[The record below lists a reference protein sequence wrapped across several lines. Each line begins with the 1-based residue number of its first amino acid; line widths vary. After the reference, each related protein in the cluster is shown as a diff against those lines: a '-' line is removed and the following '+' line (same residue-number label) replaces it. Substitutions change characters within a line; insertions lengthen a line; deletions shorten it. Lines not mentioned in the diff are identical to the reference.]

1 MLVFDGFFCYNKGVK
16 KIDTEARYI
25 MVNEKYELWC
35 KKAVKDADLVK
46 ELESIKGDEEAISDA
61 FYKDLEFGTGGLRG
75 VIGAGTNRMNVYTVG
90 KASQGLAAYV
100 NSVSK
105 NGRIAVAYDSRIK
118 SDLFA
123 KTAASIFAA
132 NGIKVYIYK
141 ELMPTPM
148 LSFAVRRL
156 KCDAGVVVT
165 ASHNPAKYNGYKA
178 YGPDGCQLGLEAA
191 DYVLSIMNKV
201 DIFDEVKT
209 VDFDKA
215 VEEGKIEYIGDDIIE
230 EYLNC
235 VLACRV
241 APNADVES
249 LKVIYTPLHGSGN
262 KPVRSILKK
271 IGVTNVTVVPEQE
284 LPDGNFP
291 TAPYPNPEIRQAF
304 ECALKLADEVKPDLL
319 LATDPDCDR
328 VGIAVPDGGEYKLLS
343 GNDVGALLLDF
354 VLARRTENGTLPK
367 NPIAVK
373 TIVTTELCRK
383 IAESYGCELIDV
395 LTGFKF
401 IGEQITMLE
410 EKGEEDRY
418 IFGFEESYGYL
429 GGTYVRDKDAVIGS
443 MLICEMVAFY
453 KEQGKNLIEVLDG
466 IYKKFGYYFC
476 AQKSFTCEGESG
488 MKQIKGIME
497 TLRNEPPAEINGS
510 AVVKLDDYDT
520 SVSRDLKNGGEK
532 KITLPRS
539 NVLCFYMEDGC
550 SLIVRPSGTEPKIKL
565 YLGAVGETEPA
576 AKAKLEGL
584 GDSGTKLLGF

>member
-1 MLVFDGFFCYNKGVK
+1 
-16 KIDTEARYI
+16 
-25 MVNEKYELWC
+25 MVNEKYKLWC
-35 KKAVKDADLVK
+35 EKAVKDSDLVK
-46 ELESIKGDEEAISDA
+46 ELISIKDSEEAISDA

-75 VIGAGTNRMNVYTVG
+75 VIGAGTNRMNIYTVG

-100 NSVSK
+100 NSVSE
-105 NGRIAVAYDSRIK
+105 NGSIAVAYDSRIK

-201 DIFDEVKT
+201 DIFDDVKT
-209 VDFDKA
+209 VDFDEA
-215 VEEGKIEYIGDDIIE
+215 VAEGKIEYIGDDIIE

-241 APNADVES
+241 APEADVEA

-304 ECALKLADEVKPDLL
+304 ECALKLADKIKPDLL

-328 VGIAVPDGGEYKLLS
+328 VGIAVRDGGEYKLLS

-367 NPIAVK
+367 NPLAVK
-373 TIVTTELCRK
+373 TIVSTELCRK
-383 IAESYGCELIDV
+383 IAENYGCELADV

-401 IGEQITMLE
+401 IGEQITLLE
-410 EKGEEDRY
+410 KKGEENRFV
-418 IFGFEESYGYL
+418 FGFEESYGYL
-429 GGTYVRDKDAVIGS
+429 GGTYVRDKDAVIAS
-443 MLICEMVAFY
+443 MLICEMVAYY
-453 KEQGKNLIEVLDG
+453 KSQGKNLIEVLDG
-466 IYKKFGYYFC
+466 LYKKYGYYIC

-488 MKQIKGIME
+488 MKQIKGMME
-497 TLRNEPPAEINGS
+497 ALRNETPTEINGS
-510 AVVKLDDYDT
+510 TVVKFDDYET
-520 SVSRDLKNGGEK
+520 SVSRDIKNGGEK

-565 YLGAVGETEPA
+565 YIGSVGHTCSEAENKLTGLTE
-576 AKAKLEGL
+576 
-584 GDSGTKLLGF
+584 SGTKLLGF

>member
-1 MLVFDGFFCYNKGVK
+1 
-16 KIDTEARYI
+16 

-35 KKAVKDADLVK
+35 KKAAGDPDLIK
-46 ELESIKGDEEAISDA
+46 ELESIKGNEEAISDA

-100 NSVSK
+100 NSVSE
-105 NGRIAVAYDSRIK
+105 NGSIAVAYDSRIK

-201 DIFDEVKT
+201 DIFDDVKT

-215 VEEGKIEYIGDDIIE
+215 LAEGKIEYIGDDIIE

-241 APNADVES
+241 APEADVGS

-304 ECALKLADEVKPDLL
+304 ECALKLADEIKPDLL

-328 VGIAVPDGGEYKLLS
+328 VGIAVRDSGEYKLLS

-354 VLARRTENGTLPK
+354 VLARRTEDGTLPK

-373 TIVTTELCRK
+373 TIVSTELCRK
-383 IAESYGCELIDV
+383 ITDSYGCELIDV

-410 EKGEEDRY
+410 KKGEENRFV
-418 IFGFEESYGYL
+418 FGFEESYGYL

-443 MLICEMVAFY
+443 MLICEMVAYY
-453 KEQGKNLIEVLDG
+453 KAQGKNLIEVLG
-466 IYKKFGYYFC
+466 ELYKKYGYYIC

-488 MKQIKGIME
+488 MKQIKGMME
-497 TLRNEPPAEINGS
+497 ALRNNTPTEINGS
-510 AVVKLDDYDT
+510 RVVKFDDYET
-520 SVSRDLKNGGEK
+520 SVSYDIKNGNQK

-565 YLGAVGETEPA
+565 YIGAVGNTDSEAEN
-576 AKAKLEGL
+576 KLQGL
-584 GDSGTKLLGF
+584 TVSGTKLLGF

>member
-1 MLVFDGFFCYNKGVK
+1 
-16 KIDTEARYI
+16 

-46 ELESIKGDEEAISDA
+46 ELEGIKGDAEAISDA

-100 NSVSK
+100 NSVSE

-156 KCDAGVVVT
+156 NCDAGVVVT

-201 DIFDEVKT
+201 DIFDDVKT

-241 APNADVES
+241 APKADVES

-383 IAESYGCELIDV
+383 IADSYGCELIDV

-510 AVVKLDDYDT
+510 AVVKFDDYDT
-520 SVSRDLKNGGEK
+520 SVSHDLKNGGEK

-576 AKAKLEGL
+576 SKAKLEGL

>member
-1 MLVFDGFFCYNKGVK
+1 MFD
-16 KIDTEARYI
+16 D
-25 MVNEKYELWC
+25 KYKLWC
-35 KKAVKDADLVK
+35 EKAVKDPDLIS
-46 ELESIKGDEEAISDA
+46 ELKAIENDSDAISDA

-100 NSVSK
+100 NSVTD
-105 NGRIAVAYDSRIK
+105 NGKIAIAYDSRIK

-123 KTAASIFAA
+123 KTAACVFAA

-201 DIFDEVKT
+201 DIFDGVKDT
-209 VDFDKA
+209 DFETA
-215 VEEGKIEYIGDDIIE
+215 VEKGQIEYIGDDVIND
-230 EYLNC
+230 YLSC
-235 VLACRV
+235 VEACRV
-241 APNADVES
+241 APEADVAS

-262 KPVRSILKK
+262 KPVRKILDR
-271 IGVTNVTVVPEQE
+271 IGVKNVTVVPEQE
-284 LPDGNFP
+284 KPNGNFP

-304 ECALKLADEVKPDLL
+304 ECALKLADSVKPDLL

-328 VGIAVPDGGEYKLLS
+328 VGIAVPYNGEYKLLS

-354 VLARRTENGTLPK
+354 TLARRTENGTLPNK
-367 NPIAVK
+367 PVAVK

-383 IAESYGCELIDV
+383 IADNYGCELRDV

-401 IGEQITMLE
+401 IGEQITELE
-410 EKGEEDRY
+410 KKGEENRFV
-418 IFGFEESYGYL
+418 FGFEESYGYL
-429 GGTYVRDKDAVIGS
+429 GGSYVRDKDAVIGS
-443 MLICEMVAFY
+443 MLICEMVAYY
-453 KEQGKNLIEVLDG
+453 KAEGKSLIDVLDML
-466 IYKKFGYYFC
+466 YKKYGYYLC
-476 AQKSFTCEGESG
+476 SQKSFTCEGESG
-488 MKQIKGIME
+488 MNRIKGIME
-497 TLRNEPPAEINGS
+497 SIRAEVPSVINGHK
-510 AVVKLDDYDT
+510 AVRFDDYET
-520 SVSRDLKNGGEK
+520 SVSRNMCDGSEK

-539 NVLCFYMEDGC
+539 NVLAFYMEDGS

-565 YLGAVGETEPA
+565 YLGSVGDTMEI
-576 AKAKLEGL
+576 AKSELSALENA
-584 GDSGTKLLGF
+584 GTKLLGF

>member
-1 MLVFDGFFCYNKGVK
+1 MIK
-16 KIDTEARYI
+16 
-25 MVNEKYELWC
+25 EKYRLWC
-35 KKAVKDADLVK
+35 EKAVKDPDLVK
-46 ELESIKGDEEAISDA
+46 ELNAISEDEEAISDA

-100 NSVSK
+100 NSVSE
-105 NGRIAVAYDSRIK
+105 NGRVAVAYDSRIK
-118 SDLFA
+118 SELFA

-148 LSFAVRRL
+148 LSFAVRSL

-178 YGPDGCQLGLEAA
+178 YGSDGCQLGLEAA

-201 DIFDEVKT
+201 DIFDEVKST
-209 VDFDKA
+209 DFDEALKK
-215 VEEGKIEYIGDDIIE
+215 GQIEYISDDLIE

-241 APNADVES
+241 APDANVES

-262 KPVRSILKK
+262 KPVRNILKK
-271 IGVTNVTVVPEQE
+271 IGVKNVTVVPEQE

-304 ECALKLADEVKPDLL
+304 ECALKLAETIKPDLL

-328 VGIAVPDGGEYKLLS
+328 VGIAVPYSGEYKLLS

-367 NPIAVK
+367 HPIAVK

-383 IAESYGCELIDV
+383 IAALYNCELIDV

-401 IGEQITMLE
+401 IGEQITNLE
-410 EKGEEDRY
+410 KKGEENRFV
-418 IFGFEESYGYL
+418 FGFEESYGYL

-443 MLICEMVAFY
+443 MLICEMVAYY
-453 KEQGKNLIEVLDG
+453 KAQGKNLAEVLDG
-466 IYKKFGYYFC
+466 LYKKHGYYMC
-476 AQKSFTCEGESG
+476 SQKSFTCEGESG
-488 MKQIKGIME
+488 MNQIKGIME
-497 TLRNEPPAEINGS
+497 TLRSAPPETINGER
-510 AVVKLDDYDT
+510 VVKFDDYET
-520 SVSRDLKNGGEK
+520 SLCHDLINKTDK
-532 KITLPRS
+532 KITLPVS
-539 NVLCFYMEDGC
+539 NVLCFYMEDGS

-565 YLGAVGETEPA
+565 YIGSVDKTDESARE
-576 AKAKLEGL
+576 KLSALEN
-584 GDSGTKLLGF
+584 SGTRRLGF

>member
-1 MLVFDGFFCYNKGVK
+1 MFED
-16 KIDTEARYI
+16 
-25 MVNEKYELWC
+25 KYKLWC
-35 KKAVKDADLVK
+35 EKAVKDPDLIS
-46 ELESIKGDEEAISDA
+46 ELKAIENDSDAVSDA

-100 NSVSK
+100 NSVTD
-105 NGRIAVAYDSRIK
+105 NGKIAIAYDSRIK

-123 KTAASIFAA
+123 KTAACVFAA

-201 DIFDEVKT
+201 DIFDGVKDT
-209 VDFDKA
+209 DFETA
-215 VEEGKIEYIGDDIIE
+215 VEKGQIEYIGDDVIND
-230 EYLNC
+230 YLSC
-235 VLACRV
+235 VEACRV
-241 APNADVES
+241 APEADVAS

-262 KPVRSILKK
+262 KPVRKILDR
-271 IGVTNVTVVPEQE
+271 IGVKNVTVVPEQE
-284 LPDGNFP
+284 KPNGNFP

-304 ECALKLADEVKPDLL
+304 ECALKLADSVKPDLL

-328 VGIAVPDGGEYKLLS
+328 VGIAVPYNGEYKLLS

-354 VLARRTENGTLPK
+354 TLARRTENGTLPNK
-367 NPIAVK
+367 PVAVK

-383 IAESYGCELIDV
+383 IADNYGCELRDV

-401 IGEQITMLE
+401 IGEQITELE
-410 EKGEEDRY
+410 KKGEENRFV
-418 IFGFEESYGYL
+418 FGFEESYGYL
-429 GGTYVRDKDAVIGS
+429 GGSYVRDKDAVIGS
-443 MLICEMVAFY
+443 MLICEMVAYY
-453 KEQGKNLIEVLDG
+453 KAEGKSLIDVLDML
-466 IYKKFGYYFC
+466 YKKYGYYLC
-476 AQKSFTCEGESG
+476 SQKSFTCEGESG
-488 MKQIKGIME
+488 MNRIKGIME
-497 TLRNEPPAEINGS
+497 SIRAEAPSVINGHK
-510 AVVKLDDYDT
+510 AVRFDDYET
-520 SVSRDLKNGGEK
+520 SVSRNMCDGSER

-539 NVLCFYMEDGC
+539 NVLAFYMEDGS

-565 YLGAVGETEPA
+565 YLGSVGDTMEI
-576 AKAKLEGL
+576 AKSELSALENA
-584 GDSGTKLLGF
+584 GTKLLGF

>member
-1 MLVFDGFFCYNKGVK
+1 
-16 KIDTEARYI
+16 
-25 MVNEKYELWC
+25 MVNEKYEVWC

-46 ELESIKGDEEAISDA
+46 ELESIKGDAEAISDA

-100 NSVSK
+100 NSVSE

-201 DIFDEVKT
+201 DIFDDVKT

-215 VEEGKIEYIGDDIIE
+215 VAEGKIEYIGDDIIE

-241 APNADVES
+241 APKADVES

-354 VLARRTENGTLPK
+354 VLARRTENGTLPE

-383 IAESYGCELIDV
+383 IADSYGCELIDV

-401 IGEQITMLE
+401 IGEQITLLE

-429 GGTYVRDKDAVIGS
+429 GGTYVRDKDAVIAS

-466 IYKKFGYYFC
+466 IYKRFGYYFC

-510 AVVKLDDYDT
+510 AVVKFDDYDT

-576 AKAKLEGL
+576 AHAKLEGL

>member
-1 MLVFDGFFCYNKGVK
+1 
-16 KIDTEARYI
+16 
-25 MVNEKYELWC
+25 MVNEKYKLWC
-35 KKAVKDADLVK
+35 EKAVKDADLVK
-46 ELESIKGDEEAISDA
+46 ELESIKGNEEAISDA

-75 VIGAGTNRMNVYTVG
+75 VIGAGTNRMNIYTVG

-100 NSVSK
+100 NSVSE

-118 SDLFA
+118 SELFA

-178 YGPDGCQLGLEAA
+178 YGSDGCQLGLEAA

-201 DIFDEVKT
+201 DIFDDVKT

-215 VEEGKIEYIGDDIIE
+215 VAEGKIEYIGDDIIE

-241 APNADVES
+241 APEADVKS
-249 LKVIYTPLHGSGN
+249 LNVIYTPLHGSGN
-262 KPVRSILKK
+262 KPVRSILNK

-304 ECALKLADEVKPDLL
+304 ECALKLAEEIKPELL

-328 VGIAVPDGGEYKLLS
+328 VGIAVRDGGEYKLLS

-383 IAESYGCELIDV
+383 IAENYGCELVDV

-401 IGEQITMLE
+401 IGEQITLLE
-410 EKGEEDRY
+410 KKGEENRFV
-418 IFGFEESYGYL
+418 FGFEESYGYL
-429 GGTYVRDKDAVIGS
+429 GGTYVRDKDAVIAS
-443 MLICEMVAFY
+443 MLICEMVAYY
-453 KEQGKNLIEVLDG
+453 KSQGKNLIEVLDG
-466 IYKKFGYYFC
+466 LYKKYGYYIC
-476 AQKSFTCEGESG
+476 SQKSFTCEGESG

-497 TLRNEPPAEINGS
+497 SLRNDPPAEINGS
-510 AVVKLDDYDT
+510 AAVKFDDYEA

-565 YLGAVGETEPA
+565 YIGAVGHTSSEAENKLQGLTE
-576 AKAKLEGL
+576 
-584 GDSGTKLLGF
+584 SGTKLLGF

>member
-1 MLVFDGFFCYNKGVK
+1 
-16 KIDTEARYI
+16 
-25 MVNEKYELWC
+25 MVNEKYKIWC
-35 KKAVKDADLVK
+35 EKAVGDPDLVK
-46 ELESIKGDEEAISDA
+46 ELESIKDNVEAISDA

-75 VIGAGTNRMNVYTVG
+75 VIGAGTNRMNIYTVG

-100 NSVSK
+100 NSVSQ

-123 KTAASIFAA
+123 KTAAAIFAA
-132 NGIKVYIYK
+132 NGIKVYIYE

-201 DIFDEVKT
+201 DIFDDVKT
-209 VDFDKA
+209 VDFDTA
-215 VEEGKIEYIGDDIIE
+215 VAEGKIEYIGEDIIE

-241 APNADVES
+241 APEADVKS
-249 LKVIYTPLHGSGN
+249 LNVIYTPLHGSGN

-304 ECALKLADEVKPDLL
+304 ECALKLANEIKPELL

-328 VGIAVPDGGEYKLLS
+328 VGIAVRDGEEYKLLS

-354 VLARRTENGTLPK
+354 VLARRKENGTLPK
-367 NPIAVK
+367 NPLAVK

-383 IAESYGCELIDV
+383 IAENYGCELVDV

-410 EKGEEDRY
+410 AKGEENRFV
-418 IFGFEESYGYL
+418 FGFEESYGYL
-429 GGTYVRDKDAVIGS
+429 GGTYVRDKDAVIAS
-443 MLICEMVAFY
+443 MLICEMVAYY
-453 KEQGKNLIEVLDG
+453 KAQGKNLIEVLDG
-466 IYKKFGYYFC
+466 LYSKYGYYIC

-488 MKQIKGIME
+488 MKQIKGMME
-497 TLRNEPPAEINGS
+497 ALRTDTPSGINGS
-510 AVVKLDDYDT
+510 KVVKFDDYEA
-520 SVSRDLKNGGEK
+520 SVSRDLKNGNET

-565 YLGAVGETEPA
+565 YIGAVGKTYSEAEA
-576 AKAKLEGL
+576 NLGGL
-584 GDSGTKLLGF
+584 TDSGTKLLGF